1 MANFND
7 QVNNYIGRY
16 FAHRPLEI
24 RRVDT
29 MKAFER
35 AISGWMNNYFNP
47 ASSKYKS
54 KEELASMDSVF
65 QDGQFDEMDECDI
78 HCSLYILYKE
88 EHRVQKLAA
97 RCFSWDNMEEAFIG
111 IKGEEL
117 KLEKGRYLGNGK
129 GFCIPRFDAM
139 QAAVLIT
146 DYEVVVYGDSYIE
159 ADDMDEDLVHC
170 NVYVGYGLVADIHID
185 TKEFDRFFGLKE
197 NFPKQHEEI
206 FGQSKVPYAEPFDA
220 QVEADAQAETGNAQ
234 IVAENTQEST
244 NEEESTELILTGNER
259 ITDKIVPESYWREL
273 FGYVFF
279 DKRKCQEDIE
289 DVKLFINYAIGLLR
303 GVLCRFDDTQES
315 VENNAGLNDD
325 GLDLLRHSKVEMDVV
340 RGMLLEM
347 INNVEN
353 VEWRACK
360 YRCKDAKN
368 RDLQ

>member
-35 AISGWMNNYFNP
+35 AISGWMNDYFNP
-47 ASSKYKS
+47 ASSEYKS
-54 KEELASMDSVF
+54 KEKLASMDSVF

-88 EHRVQKLAA
+88 EHRVQKLAGH
-97 RCFSWDNMEEAFIG
+97 CFSWDNMEEAFIG

-117 KLEKGRYLGNGK
+117 KLEKGRYLSNRK

-146 DYEVVVYGDSYIE
+146 DYEVVAYGDSYIE

-197 NFPKQHEEI
+197 NFPKQYDEI
-206 FGQSKVPYAEPFDA
+206 FGQAKVPYAEPFDA
-220 QVEADAQAETGNAQ
+220 QVEADEQADA
-234 IVAENTQEST
+234 
-244 NEEESTELILTGNER
+244 L
-259 ITDKIVPESYWREL
+259 
-273 FGYVFF
+273 
-279 DKRKCQEDIE
+279 RKL
-289 DVKLFINYAIGLLR
+289 K
-303 GVLCRFDDTQES
+303 
-315 VENNAGLNDD
+315 
-325 GLDLLRHSKVEMDVV
+325 
-340 RGMLLEM
+340 
-347 INNVEN
+347 
-353 VEWRACK
+353 
-360 YRCKDAKN
+360 
-368 RDLQ
+368 

>member
-1 MANFND
+1 MEKTKMANFND

-35 AISGWMNNYFNP
+35 AISGWMNDYFNP

-54 KEELASMDSVF
+54 KEKLASMDSVF

-88 EHRVQKLAA
+88 EHRVQKLAG

-117 KLEKGRYLGNGK
+117 KLEKGRYLGNRN

-146 DYEVVVYGDSYIE
+146 DYEVVAYGDSYIE

-197 NFPKQHEEI
+197 NFPKQYDEI
-206 FGQSKVPYAEPFDA
+206 FGQAKVPYAEPFDA
-220 QVEADAQAETGNAQ
+220 QVEADEQSDTEADTEAAQ
-234 IVAENTQEST
+234 IVAETDPEST
-244 NEEESTELILTGNER
+244 NDDETTKHTE
-259 ITDKIVPESYWREL
+259 
-273 FGYVFF
+273 
-279 DKRKCQEDIE
+279 
-289 DVKLFINYAIGLLR
+289 
-303 GVLCRFDDTQES
+303 
-315 VENNAGLNDD
+315 
-325 GLDLLRHSKVEMDVV
+325 
-340 RGMLLEM
+340 
-347 INNVEN
+347 NVEN
-353 VEWRACK
+353 ASEWTISERRPEYKAVCK
-360 YRCKDAKN
+360 WMYEREEERKTDDRLDAKET
-368 RDLQ
+368 RDAIMIVGGRGGGWMKKTRMAKLRIRNEIETHRIAI

>member
-35 AISGWMNNYFNP
+35 AISGWMNDYFNP

-54 KEELASMDSVF
+54 KEKLASMDSVF

-88 EHRVQKLAA
+88 EHRVQKLAGN
-97 RCFSWDNMEEAFIG
+97 CFSWDNMEEAFIG

-117 KLEKGRYLGNGK
+117 KLEKGRYLGNRK
-129 GFCIPRFDAM
+129 GFCVPRFDAM

-146 DYEVVVYGDSYIE
+146 DYEVVAYGDSYIE

-197 NFPKQHEEI
+197 NFPKQYDEI
-206 FGQSKVPYAEPFDA
+206 FGQAKVPYAEPFDA
-220 QVEADAQAETGNAQ
+220 QVEADEQAETEAAQVEDDEQAETEAAQ
-234 IVAENTQEST
+234 IVAETALEST
-244 NEEESTELILTGNER
+244 NDEETTKH
-259 ITDKIVPESYWREL
+259 T
-273 FGYVFF
+273 
-279 DKRKCQEDIE
+279 
-289 DVKLFINYAIGLLR
+289 A
-303 GVLCRFDDTQES
+303 
-315 VENNAGLNDD
+315 
-325 GLDLLRHSKVEMDVV
+325 
-340 RGMLLEM
+340 
-347 INNVEN
+347 NVEN
-353 VEWRACK
+353 ATEWTISERRPEYKAVCEWMYEREEERK
-360 YRCKDAKN
+360 TRDAIMIVGGRGGGGGGGEGGDRKIRQEERNRDTKN
-368 RDLQ
+368 RDLTQDQANTRASTKSPCVAILGMI